1 MALLGNA
8 GITRPRPCALHWE
21 NPEESCAVCQ
31 RWVLAMDALAAARKG
46 AGTSPQSS
54 GPHAPAAPPPRQEQ
68 RGVVALPP
76 SSVCCATS
84 LKPVTELWPAGT
96 SEEVMIHAIGSIL
109 LRFES
114 MLQTEIHH
122 DFWVQNPW
130 KGVFDCLLRRLL
142 WNAARTRKRTS
153 SYSAMIDPG
162 RFMHFD
168 HDRRRLAERFHYVP
182 VLVWSDGSCQTEISS
197 GMGPNGVGHGCQWW
211 PMVINPWTPAWNI
224 FGQIDPNL
232 FWGMCPALAI
242 NGGRPWPVHASR
254 VRVLTN
260 RILAGKPEAEYS
272 SDTAGTSTAAP
283 SEVGSSWQV
292 TDASSEIG
300 SSWQAMTDAS
310 SEIGSSWQAVTDA
323 SPDRQSG
330 LEFL

>member
-1 MALLGNA
+1 
-8 GITRPRPCALHWE
+8 
-21 NPEESCAVCQ
+21 
-31 RWVLAMDALAAARKG
+31 MDALAAARRG
-46 AGTSPQSS
+46 VGTSPQSS
-54 GPHAPAAPPPRQEQ
+54 DPHAPAARPPRQEQ

-96 SEEVMIHAIGSIL
+96 SEEVMAHAIGSIL

-122 DFWVQNPW
+122 DFW
-130 KGVFDCLLRRLL
+130 
-142 WNAARTRKRTS
+142 
-153 SYSAMIDPG
+153 
-162 RFMHFD
+162 
-168 HDRRRLAERFHYVP
+168 RLAEGFHYVP

-197 GMGPNGVGHGCQWW
+197 GMGPNGAGHGCQWW

-242 NGGRPWPVHASR
+242 NGGRPWPVHKDR

-260 RILAGKPEAEYS
+260 RILANCREAGKPEKVEKAETAPTPS
-272 SDTAGTSTAAP
+272 EIDTSAPSESDTAAP
-283 SEVGSSWQV
+283 SEIG
-292 TDASSEIG
+292 TAASPS
-300 SSWQAMTDAS
+300 D
-310 SEIGSSWQAVTDA
+310 SSWQAVTDP
-323 SPDRQSG
+323 SSDMQS
-330 LEFL
+330 EFVFFVMTLTHGQC